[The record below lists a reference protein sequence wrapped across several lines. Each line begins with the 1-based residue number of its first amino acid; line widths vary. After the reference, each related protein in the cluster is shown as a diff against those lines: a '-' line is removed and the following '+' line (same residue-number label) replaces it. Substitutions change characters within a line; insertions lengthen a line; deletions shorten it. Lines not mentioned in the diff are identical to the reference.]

1 MNLTG
6 EGETLERGSLAA
18 RVVLGTRSTFTLVN
32 NEPKSSTGVSVRASP
47 GPESPPLRRWL
58 PDRHLPK
65 LEHHRQPTTILR
77 ADTVVGGAL
86 SLCAS

>member
-32 NEPKSSTGVSVRASP
+32 DEPRSSTGVSSCFAGAGSSP
-47 GPESPPLRRWL
+47 V
-58 PDRHLPK
+58 
-65 LEHHRQPTTILR
+65 TTV
-77 ADTVVGGAL
+77 AP
-86 SLCAS
+86 